1 MVCPKC
7 VIQTLVMASR
17 HRSGLICCTWREVS
31 SWICHLETLQNLLLK
46 LCCYSWCWAI
56 FVKLRNLGWGGSMG
70 PISIIDSDN
79 PSLRVCARAP
89 SAWNDL
95 PPYGLASFL
104 CFSVLDSSLSQQ
116 GFPDPNPS
124 VSLMSYHLLCLPSS
138 LCMSPP
144 QRPLSNMV
152 EMSSELASMMLE
164 PLSRT

>member
-1 MVCPKC
+1 
-7 VIQTLVMASR
+7 
-17 HRSGLICCTWREVS
+17 
-31 SWICHLETLQNLLLK
+31 
-46 LCCYSWCWAI
+46 
-56 FVKLRNLGWGGSMG
+56 MG

-116 GFPDPNPS
+116 GSPDPNLS
-124 VSLMSYHLLCLPSS
+124 ASLMLYHLLRLPVS

-144 QRPLSNMV
+144 L
-152 EMSSELASMMLE
+152 
-164 PLSRT
+164 